1 MGISEQIQA
10 TAELCGQPLSKMALA
25 VLVMDLDGYPPQ
37 QVIGALRRCR
47 REHRGRLTAEAIVS
61 RLDDGRPG
69 VEEAWSMIPHSEAG
83 SVVWTDEMAAAFGAA
98 SPLLALGDHIAARM
112 AFREVYQAAVSRA
125 RDARTPPVWRPS
137 LGWDAAGRETALR
150 EAVEKGRLGI
160 EHARL
165 CAPDGRLE
173 DAKPALPAP
182 GYVKKL
188 AAKMS
193 ASSARSPQEVAV
205 GGEQMGE
212 LNKRLLDEKKVS
224 ARRA

>member
-37 QVIGALRRCR
+37 QVIGALRLCR

-83 SVVWTDEMAAAFGAA
+83 SVVWTDEMATAFGAA
-98 SPLLALGDHIAARM
+98 SPLLAMGDHIAARM

-137 LGWDAAGRETALR
+137 LGWDVAGRETALR
-150 EAVEKGRLGI
+150 EAVEKGRLSAEQATALLPPG
-160 EHARL
+160 RF
-165 CAPDGRLE
+165 DGGGS
-173 DAKPALPAP
+173 ALPAP
-182 GYVKKL
+182 EYVQRL
-188 AAKMS
+188 AATMS
-193 ASSARSPQEVAV
+193 GRAS
-205 GGEQMGE
+205 
-212 LNKRLLDEKKVS
+212 
-224 ARRA
+224 